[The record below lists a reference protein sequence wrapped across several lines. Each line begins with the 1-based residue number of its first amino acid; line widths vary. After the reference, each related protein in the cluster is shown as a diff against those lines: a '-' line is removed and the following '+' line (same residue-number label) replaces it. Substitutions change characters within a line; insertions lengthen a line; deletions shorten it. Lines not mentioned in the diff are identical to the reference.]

1 MNTID
6 RLLLL
11 KKMQK
16 EIGRD
21 YGDGVQVLTH
31 EFEIQD
37 DSRLTAVIKID
48 ISLNDR
54 TGVVETINKLINGN
68 KICMAVTDVI
78 IDKLKGYIKD
88 EMYKIREQV
97 KDVLDV

>member
-6 RLLLL
+6 KLILL
-11 KKMQK
+11 KKMQE

-31 EFEIQD
+31 KFEIQD

-54 TGVVETINKLINGN
+54 TDVVEVINNLINGN
-68 KICMAVTDVI
+68 EIRMAVTNVI

-97 KDVLDV
+97 KDVLEV